1 MGALG
6 TVGLLTRSQRAA
18 FALLVAIALP
28 SAAIAAP
35 PGTIRFEAGNLLTTA
50 EGEFHDW
57 RIVQAFVD
65 EDEPG
70 KSRIELEVAITSLD
84 TGIANR
90 DEHLRT
96 ADFFDVQ
103 KFPTARVTLSGFRLD
118 GADALTAD
126 VTLDLHGETKT
137 FPMRFRIEDRA
148 ARRITGSVT
157 LDRRDFGIGTPESWN
172 PLSVRNAVEV
182 SVEATVPPAGP

>member
-1 MGALG
+1 M
-6 TVGLLTRSQRAA
+6 RSQRAA
-18 FALLVAIALP
+18 FALLVAVALP
-28 SAAIAAP
+28 GVAIAAP

-50 EGEFHDW
+50 EGEFSDW
-57 RIVQAFVD
+57 RIVSAVVD
-65 EDEPG
+65 EAEPG

-148 ARRITGSVT
+148 ERRITGSVT

-182 SVEATVPPAGP
+182 SVEATVPPTGDSGATD